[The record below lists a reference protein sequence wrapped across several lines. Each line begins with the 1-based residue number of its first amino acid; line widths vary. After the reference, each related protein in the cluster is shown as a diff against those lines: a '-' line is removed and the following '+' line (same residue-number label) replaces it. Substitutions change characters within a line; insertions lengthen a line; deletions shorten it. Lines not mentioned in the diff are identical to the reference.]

1 MNAPFRRPPL
11 PHALRHHLGYF
22 RGDDPWAE
30 RREGVVMTGVDGG
43 ATSTVA
49 RGRRAEAIAA
59 LYLELGGYRLI
70 ARNARCGPLEVDL
83 IAARGDTIA
92 FVEVR
97 ARSSRAH
104 GAPEESV
111 RRRKQGRVTRAA
123 ERLFETGDLPPGA
136 RVRFD
141 VIAID
146 IEPFGLRLR
155 HRLGYWHPR

>member
-1 MNAPFRRPPL
+1 MP
-11 PHALRHHLGYF
+11 GS
-22 RGDDPWAE
+22 GS
-30 RREGVVMTGVDGG
+30 DG
-43 ATSTVA
+43 TTTVA

-59 LYLELGGYRLI
+59 LYLEIGGYRVL

-97 ARSSRAH
+97 ARSSRRH

-111 RRRKQGRVTRAA
+111 RRRKQELVTRAA
-123 ERLFETGDLPPGA
+123 ARLLEAGGLPPDA

-141 VIAID
+141 VIAIEL
-146 IEPFGLRLR
+146 EPFGLCLR